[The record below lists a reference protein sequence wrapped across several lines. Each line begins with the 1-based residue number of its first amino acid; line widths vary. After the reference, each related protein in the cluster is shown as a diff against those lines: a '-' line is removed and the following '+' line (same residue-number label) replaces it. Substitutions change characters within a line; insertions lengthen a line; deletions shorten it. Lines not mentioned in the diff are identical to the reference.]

1 LSTAKERLFKI
12 LKITGKVFL
21 GILIFIILLLLF
33 IRSPWG
39 QNIIKDQFISSV
51 EKKTGANI
59 ELEKLFIEFN
69 GDIQIDKLY
78 IEDPQGD
85 TIAYSESISAN
96 IGIWPLIKGNSFS
109 LNELDV
115 QTLKANVIRKDSVAG
130 FNYEFLLNAY
140 ASDTTQTT
148 TPADTSAA
156 PMDIQIGDINLDKID
171 VVYRDD
177 VSGIDTKVKFDL
189 LELEFTETDLQNM
202 AFKVNDAILSNAN
215 IQYEQTKPFPET
227 DSEPPPMPVF
237 EVANLELTNIRGFY
251 NSIPDSL
258 TTKFRIAD
266 LNVENSTFN
275 LKDNII
281 NSNSIGLANS
291 EIELKMQQK
300 TSATTDDSNKPEE
313 STAFQWPEWNI
324 NIANI
329 DLDQNTFNYS
339 VNNAKVEKGVFN
351 PNAIEMDNLVFQAKD
366 ILYKEGEA
374 SAEIEKIQFK
384 EGSGIDLNKFN
395 LQVMVTNEQMEFS
408 NLDVAVNNN
417 NLSGNM
423 NLSYASLDNFIENP
437 DTASLN
443 LNLDNIYLN
452 IKEVYRFQPELKKN
466 EYMQA
471 LASSPV
477 RGNLN
482 ASGKLDN
489 IDLQSLNINW
499 SNTKISGNGRI
510 LNAQDPENLSFDLPG
525 VQLSSNRKDLIKFV
539 KEEDIGVKLPE
550 TVALRGSFAGN
561 MSEIKTNSVLI
572 TSDGSL
578 DIDGAFE
585 IGDQI
590 VFDAEIQADSIAL
603 GSLLQNEALGDLQLN
618 IKASGKGSTV
628 NDINASLDSRI
639 SSFSYNGYEFR
650 NIDITGDLEN
660 GQGPVNLIYEDS
672 NLNMELQTKI
682 KLDSVSPRFDF
693 NLFMD
698 GADLAALGITQKEI
712 KTGFTLEGWFEGNA
726 NAFEAKAEII
736 DGVAVYNNKT
746 YLLGNL
752 NASAFVREDTTSVNV
767 DNRILDMDLQSNATP
782 LAFSNAI
789 NRHFKR
795 YITENYEEDSVVN
808 PVNLKLNAT
817 LTDAPIINEVFLVN
831 LEEIDTVD
839 INVDFREAA
848 REMDASISVPYVN
861 IFSSQ
866 IDSLK
871 IDMQSDPSDLNFSLV
886 FNSLNAGPLAIK
898 QTNLQ
903 GEVLN
908 GKLNLDFSSFHE
920 EEQLVH
926 VKSELNF
933 QGDTLQF
940 HIDPQD
946 LILNKNPWNID
957 SGNQFSYATEYLN
970 FDSFRL
976 YRNDQEMRLSNNKP
990 GVEKEH
996 LSLDFKNFKL
1006 AAILNYLNPEDKL
1019 AEGQLNGNMIYEE
1032 PFGKTGI
1039 LADMSINQLK
1049 IMDVDLN
1056 TLSLKGNSSGFSNY
1070 DFEMALKGGEVDLDL
1085 AGTYKAA
1092 DSSAVLDMNLDLN
1105 RFNMSAL
1112 EGFSQ
1117 GAITDGSGSFS
1128 GNFSLNGTLLD
1139 PVYEGNLDFN
1149 SAKFNVAMLNV
1160 DFTLPNETINL
1171 NNEGVYFDDFNIN
1184 DASDNSIVVNG
1195 EISTENFLNPGF
1207 DLDLQ
1212 ATDFKLLNST
1222 EEDNELFYGTAVV
1235 DADVQISGDL
1245 NLPRVDMDIDIKE
1258 STNFT
1263 YVVPET
1269 ELQIKERDGI
1279 VIFVN
1284 KENPDDILSETE
1296 EESYVASGFD
1306 ISGRLSVAEEATF
1319 NVIINPETGD
1329 KFQVQGEGDLLFG
1342 LDPNGR
1348 TTLTGVYEVNSG
1360 FYEMSLYNLVNR
1372 RFELADGSRVSW
1384 AGDPFDA
1391 QLDVR
1396 AIYRVETSAS
1406 SLMAAQTS
1414 AVDNDAQSKYRQ
1426 EIPFL
1431 VYLNIDG
1438 ELMQPKISFGLDMA
1452 EEEKGVAGGEVF
1464 GRVQQLNNQEQEL
1477 NKQVFSLLVLNRFF
1491 PESGSDGSGGGTMAV
1506 ARDNLNS
1513 ALSDQLNMLSSKI
1526 MGESGVKL
1534 NFEVDSFTD
1543 YQGEGAQ
1550 ERTQLGINAQKAF
1563 LEDRLIV
1570 EVGSDVDIQGGNQDG
1585 QASSPLIGN
1594 VSIAYLLDED
1604 GVWRLKGFSRSQYE
1618 NVIDG
1623 QLVVSGIALIFT
1635 REFNKFKNLFE
1646 KAVMENVKKEDEK
1659 KSKKEETTE
1668 DEN

>member
-1 LSTAKERLFKI
+1 MSTAKERLFKI

-156 PMDIQIGDINLDKID
+156 PMDIQIEDINLDKID

-177 VSGIDTKVKFDL
+177 VSGIDTKIKFDL

-202 AFKVNDAILSNAN
+202 VFKVNDAILSNAN

-237 EVANLELTNIRGFY
+237 EVANLELTNIRGSY

-258 TTKFRIAD
+258 NTKFRIAD

-281 NSNSIGLANS
+281 NSNSIVLANS

-324 NIANI
+324 NIAKI

-395 LQVMVTNEQMEFS
+395 LQAMVTNEQMEFS

-437 DTASLN
+437 ETASLN

-525 VQLSSNRKDLIKFV
+525 VQLSSNRTDLIKFV
-539 KEEDIGVKLPE
+539 KEEDIGLKLPE
-550 TVALRGSFAGN
+550 TVSLRGSFAGN

-590 VFDAEIQADSIAL
+590 AFDAEIQADSIAL

-767 DNRILDMDLQSNATP
+767 DNRILAMDLQSNATP

-831 LEEIDTVD
+831 LEEMDTVD

-871 IDMQSDPSDLNFSLV
+871 IDMQSDPSDLNFSLA

-926 VKSELNF
+926 VMSELNF

-970 FDSFRL
+970 FDNFRL

-1105 RFNMSAL
+1105 RFNVSAL

-1348 TTLTGVYEVNSG
+1348 TSLTGVYEVNSG

-1646 KAVMENVKKEDEK
+1646 KAVMENVKKEEEK

>member
-156 PMDIQIGDINLDKID
+156 PMDIQIEDINLDKID

-177 VSGIDTKVKFDL
+177 VSGIDTKIKFDL

-202 AFKVNDAILSNAN
+202 VFKVNDAILSNAN

-237 EVANLELTNIRGFY
+237 EVANLELTNIRGSY

-258 TTKFRIAD
+258 NTKFRIAD

-281 NSNSIGLANS
+281 NSNSIVLANS

-324 NIANI
+324 NIAKI

-395 LQVMVTNEQMEFS
+395 LQAMVTNEQMEFS

-437 DTASLN
+437 ETASLN

-525 VQLSSNRKDLIKFV
+525 VQLSSNRTDLIKFV
-539 KEEDIGVKLPE
+539 KEEDIGLKLPE
-550 TVALRGSFAGN
+550 TVSLRGSFAGN

-590 VFDAEIQADSIAL
+590 AFDAEIQADSIAL

-767 DNRILDMDLQSNATP
+767 DNRILAMDLQSNATP

-831 LEEIDTVD
+831 LEEMDTVD

-871 IDMQSDPSDLNFSLV
+871 IDMQ
-886 FNSLNAGPLAIK
+886 
-898 QTNLQ
+898 
-903 GEVLN
+903 
-908 GKLNLDFSSFHE
+908 
-920 EEQLVH
+920 
-926 VKSELNF
+926 
-933 QGDTLQF
+933 
-940 HIDPQD
+940 
-946 LILNKNPWNID
+946 
-957 SGNQFSYATEYLN
+957 
-970 FDSFRL
+970 
-976 YRNDQEMRLSNNKP
+976 
-990 GVEKEH
+990 
-996 LSLDFKNFKL
+996 
-1006 AAILNYLNPEDKL
+1006 
-1019 AEGQLNGNMIYEE
+1019 
-1032 PFGKTGI
+1032 
-1039 LADMSINQLK
+1039 
-1049 IMDVDLN
+1049 
-1056 TLSLKGNSSGFSNY
+1056 
-1070 DFEMALKGGEVDLDL
+1070 
-1085 AGTYKAA
+1085 
-1092 DSSAVLDMNLDLN
+1092 
-1105 RFNMSAL
+1105 
-1112 EGFSQ
+1112 
-1117 GAITDGSGSFS
+1117 
-1128 GNFSLNGTLLD
+1128 
-1139 PVYEGNLDFN
+1139 
-1149 SAKFNVAMLNV
+1149 
-1160 DFTLPNETINL
+1160 
-1171 NNEGVYFDDFNIN
+1171 
-1184 DASDNSIVVNG
+1184 
-1195 EISTENFLNPGF
+1195 
-1207 DLDLQ
+1207 
-1212 ATDFKLLNST
+1212 
-1222 EEDNELFYGTAVV
+1222 
-1235 DADVQISGDL
+1235 
-1245 NLPRVDMDIDIKE
+1245 
-1258 STNFT
+1258 
-1263 YVVPET
+1263 
-1269 ELQIKERDGI
+1269 
-1279 VIFVN
+1279 
-1284 KENPDDILSETE
+1284 
-1296 EESYVASGFD
+1296 
-1306 ISGRLSVAEEATF
+1306 
-1319 NVIINPETGD
+1319 
-1329 KFQVQGEGDLLFG
+1329 
-1342 LDPNGR
+1342 
-1348 TTLTGVYEVNSG
+1348 
-1360 FYEMSLYNLVNR
+1360 
-1372 RFELADGSRVSW
+1372 
-1384 AGDPFDA
+1384 
-1391 QLDVR
+1391 
-1396 AIYRVETSAS
+1396 
-1406 SLMAAQTS
+1406 
-1414 AVDNDAQSKYRQ
+1414 
-1426 EIPFL
+1426 
-1431 VYLNIDG
+1431 
-1438 ELMQPKISFGLDMA
+1438 
-1452 EEEKGVAGGEVF
+1452 
-1464 GRVQQLNNQEQEL
+1464 
-1477 NKQVFSLLVLNRFF
+1477 
-1491 PESGSDGSGGGTMAV
+1491 
-1506 ARDNLNS
+1506 
-1513 ALSDQLNMLSSKI
+1513 
-1526 MGESGVKL
+1526 
-1534 NFEVDSFTD
+1534 
-1543 YQGEGAQ
+1543 
-1550 ERTQLGINAQKAF
+1550 
-1563 LEDRLIV
+1563 
-1570 EVGSDVDIQGGNQDG
+1570 
-1585 QASSPLIGN
+1585 
-1594 VSIAYLLDED
+1594 
-1604 GVWRLKGFSRSQYE
+1604 
-1618 NVIDG
+1618 
-1623 QLVVSGIALIFT
+1623 
-1635 REFNKFKNLFE
+1635 
-1646 KAVMENVKKEDEK
+1646 
-1659 KSKKEETTE
+1659 
-1668 DEN
+1668 